1 MEAAS
6 NKHNIK
12 TMKEINVKLES
23 EQQQM
28 LASAEDFDTEIECS
42 QLKQKMFQDQM
53 SNLKKHIDEMEESVS
68 RGILNLKELKE

>member
-1 MEAAS
+1 
-6 NKHNIK
+6 
-12 TMKEINVKLES
+12 MKEINVKLES

-53 SNLKKHIDEMEESVS
+53 SNLKKHIDEIEESVS

>member
-53 SNLKKHIDEMEESVS
+53 SNLKKHIDEIEESVS

>member
-1 MEAAS
+1 
-6 NKHNIK
+6 
-12 TMKEINVKLES
+12 MKEINVKLES